1 MDHGD
6 KIRALHTEEPKCRLL
21 RRTKLRS
28 HDSRRH
34 STLRLDPLMRTHV
47 NSGDKL
53 DHYLVEE
60 VVARSGSVS
69 VFRGIDL
76 DTNRPVAI
84 KVPHPDM
91 ESDPTFSN
99 RFRREEEI
107 CKSMDHPGI
116 MKVLAEDGRNQTY
129 MVMEWF
135 DGVTLR
141 RLLDGARK
149 LPSDRAVRIAL
160 SICEAL
166 DYIQNHGV
174 VHRDLKPE
182 NVMIDA
188 GDHIKLIGFGLA
200 AQVGARRI
208 TFTSLSQLVGTSEYV
223 SPEELKGKRG
233 DARSDIYSLGVMLYE
248 MLAGQ
253 TPFPG
258 VDPFERE
265 LKHPIPP
272 RELEPSISPQ
282 LQEVTYRALERE
294 AKNRYAN
301 ARDFARDL
309 EHLDRVG
316 VADRSELRSW
326 KKQRTARL
334 RKVLTY
340 VAVALVPVVVFT
352 LLLYFARH

>member
-1 MDHGD
+1 
-6 KIRALHTEEPKCRLL
+6 
-21 RRTKLRS
+21 
-28 HDSRRH
+28 
-34 STLRLDPLMRTHV
+34 MRTTV
-47 NSGDKL
+47 SSGDKL
-53 DHYLVEE
+53 DHYLLEE
-60 VVARSGSVS
+60 VVARSRTVS
-69 VFRGIDL
+69 VFRGTDL
-76 DTNRPVAI
+76 NTNRPVAV

-91 ESDPTFSN
+91 ESDPTFSV

-116 MKVLAEDGRNQTY
+116 MKVIAEDGRNQTY

-135 DGVTLR
+135 EGVTLR

-182 NVMIDA
+182 NVMVDA

-208 TFTSLSQLVGTSEYV
+208 TFTNLSQLVGTSEYV

-258 VDPFERE
+258 VDPFERV
-265 LKHPIPP
+265 LKQPIPP

-282 LQEVTYRALERE
+282 LQEVTYRALEPE
-294 AKNRYAN
+294 AKNRYVN

-316 VADRSELRSW
+316 VVDRSELRAW
-326 KKQRTARL
+326 KKQHTARL

-340 VAVALVPVVVFT
+340 VAVALVPIVVFT

>member
-1 MDHGD
+1 
-6 KIRALHTEEPKCRLL
+6 
-21 RRTKLRS
+21 
-28 HDSRRH
+28 
-34 STLRLDPLMRTHV
+34 MRTHV

>member
-1 MDHGD
+1 
-6 KIRALHTEEPKCRLL
+6 
-21 RRTKLRS
+21 
-28 HDSRRH
+28 
-34 STLRLDPLMRTHV
+34 MRTTV
-47 NSGDKL
+47 SSGDKL
-53 DHYLVEE
+53 DHYLLEG
-60 VVARSGSVS
+60 VVARSRTVS
-69 VFRGIDL
+69 VFRGTDL
-76 DTNRPVAI
+76 NTNRPVAV

-116 MKVLAEDGRNQTY
+116 MKVLAEDERNQSY

-135 DGVTLR
+135 DGLTLR
-141 RLLDGARK
+141 RLLNGTRK

-160 SICEAL
+160 NICEAL

-182 NVMIDA
+182 NVMVDA
-188 GDHIKLIGFGLA
+188 SDHIKLIGFGLA

-233 DARSDIYSLGVMLYE
+233 DARSDIYSVGVMLYE
-248 MLAGQ
+248 MLTGR

-258 VDPFERE
+258 IDPFDRAFQ
-265 LKHPIPP
+265 HPIPP
-272 RELEPSISPQ
+272 REIEPSISPQ
-282 LQEVTYRALERE
+282 LQEVTYRALEPE
-294 AKNRYAN
+294 PKNRYSN

-309 EHLDRVG
+309 EHPDRVG
-316 VADRSELRSW
+316 VADRSELREW
-326 KKQRTARL
+326 KKQRMARL
-334 RKVLTY
+334 RKVLVY
-340 VAVALVPVVVFT
+340 AVVALVPIVVFS
-352 LLLYFARH
+352 LLLYFARR

>member
-1 MDHGD
+1 
-6 KIRALHTEEPKCRLL
+6 
-21 RRTKLRS
+21 
-28 HDSRRH
+28 
-34 STLRLDPLMRTHV
+34 MRTPV

-53 DHYLVEE
+53 DHYLVGD
-60 VVARSGSVS
+60 VVARSGTVS

-76 DTNRPVAI
+76 DTNRQVAI
-84 KVPHPDM
+84 KIPHPEMD
-91 ESDPTFSN
+91 SDPTFFN

-107 CKSMDHPGI
+107 GKSLDHPDI
-116 MKVLAEDGRNQTY
+116 MKVFAEDGRTQIY

-135 DGVTLR
+135 EGVTLR
-141 RLLDGARK
+141 RLLDGEGK
-149 LPSDRAVRIAL
+149 LPQDRAVRIARR
-160 SICEAL
+160 ICEVL

-182 NVMIDA
+182 NVMVDA
-188 GDHIKLIGFGLA
+188 VDHIKLIGFGVA

-208 TFTSLSQLVGTSEYV
+208 TFTSLSQVVGMSEYV

-248 MLAGQ
+248 MLTGR

-258 VDPFERE
+258 VDPFERI
-265 LKHPIPP
+265 LRHPIPP
-272 RELEPSISPQ
+272 REIDPSISPQ

-294 AKNRYAN
+294 PKNRYAN

-316 VADRSELRSW
+316 VADRSELREW
-326 KKQRTARL
+326 KEQRTARL
-334 RKVLTY
+334 RKVLAY
-340 VAVALVPVVVFT
+340 VTLALVPIVVFS
-352 LLLYFARH
+352 LLLYFAQR

>member
-1 MDHGD
+1 
-6 KIRALHTEEPKCRLL
+6 
-21 RRTKLRS
+21 
-28 HDSRRH
+28 
-34 STLRLDPLMRTHV
+34 MRTPV

-53 DHYLVEE
+53 DHYLVGD
-60 VVARSGSVS
+60 VVARSGTVS

-76 DTNRPVAI
+76 DTNRQVAI
-84 KVPHPDM
+84 KIPHPEMD
-91 ESDPTFSN
+91 SDPTFFN

-107 CKSMDHPGI
+107 GKSLDHPDI
-116 MKVLAEDGRNQTY
+116 MKVFAEDGRTQIY

-135 DGVTLR
+135 EGVTLR
-141 RLLDGARK
+141 RLLDGEGK
-149 LPSDRAVRIAL
+149 LPQDRAVRIARR
-160 SICEAL
+160 ICEVL

-182 NVMIDA
+182 NVMVDA
-188 GDHIKLIGFGLA
+188 VDHIKLIGFGVA

-208 TFTSLSQLVGTSEYV
+208 TFTSLSQVVGMSEYV

-248 MLAGQ
+248 MLTGR

-258 VDPFERE
+258 VDPFERI
-265 LKHPIPP
+265 LRHPIPP
-272 RELEPSISPQ
+272 REIDPSISPQ

-294 AKNRYAN
+294 PKNRYAN

-316 VADRSELRSW
+316 VADRSELREW
-326 KKQRTARL
+326 REQRTARL
-334 RKVLTY
+334 RKVLAY
-340 VAVALVPVVVFT
+340 VTLALVPIVVFS
-352 LLLYFARH
+352 LLLYFAQR

>member
-1 MDHGD
+1 
-6 KIRALHTEEPKCRLL
+6 
-21 RRTKLRS
+21 
-28 HDSRRH
+28 
-34 STLRLDPLMRTHV
+34 MRIPV

-60 VVARSGSVS
+60 VVARSGRVS

-76 DTNRPVAI
+76 DTNRQVAI
-84 KVPHPDM
+84 KIPHPEM
-91 ESDPTFSN
+91 ESDPTFFN

-107 CKSMDHPGI
+107 GKSLDHSDI
-116 MKVLAEDGRNQTY
+116 MKVFAEDGRTQTY

-135 DGVTLR
+135 EGVTLR
-141 RLLDGARK
+141 RLLDGEGK
-149 LPSDRAVRIAL
+149 LPPDRAVRIAL

-188 GDHIKLIGFGLA
+188 VDHIKLIGFGVA

-208 TFTSLSQLVGTSEYV
+208 TFTSLSQVVGTSEYV

-248 MLAGQ
+248 MLTGR

-258 VDPFERE
+258 IDPFERIV
-265 LKHPIPP
+265 KHPIPP
-272 RELEPSISPQ
+272 REIDHSISHQ
-282 LQEVTYRALERE
+282 LQEVTYRALEPEPKR
-294 AKNRYAN
+294 RYAN
-301 ARDFARDL
+301 AREFAIDL
-309 EHLDRVG
+309 EHLDRVRI
-316 VADRSELRSW
+316 ADRSELREW
-326 KKQRTARL
+326 KKQRSARL
-334 RKVLTY
+334 RKTLAY
-340 VAVALVPVVVFT
+340 VAAALVPIVVFG
-352 LLLYFARH
+352 LLLYFAQR